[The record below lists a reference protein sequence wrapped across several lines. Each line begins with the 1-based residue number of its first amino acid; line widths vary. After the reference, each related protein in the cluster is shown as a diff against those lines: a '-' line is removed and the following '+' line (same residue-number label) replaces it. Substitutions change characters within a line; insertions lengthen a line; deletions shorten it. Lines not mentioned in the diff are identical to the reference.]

1 MNKALHVLVYLF
13 LILSA
18 AALWFEIELNKK
30 RTLLTDRNEMQEDY
44 IVKIASTVEKV
55 EPNKDATAEVK
66 KDISPIEAKIVDI
79 PETENVLED
88 YNAYLEQANLETFS
102 WDNQPTR
109 SQLRNV
115 YVLDHEGNV
124 VMDGVKPL
132 KKGPGTEQELLE
144 QLLDGASKMQSKLN
158 TTRAEREALRSER
171 EKTTV
176 VLPQRTEPEDPYYED
191 VPEDAYGEA
200 ERYED
205 DQVEELNKIKPLA
218 RQDKVT
224 IVEKNE
230 KIAKLEEI
238 KADLENQIVKIKAQ
252 IDELN
257 AEITSLKD
265 EVVTA
270 QDETAAAKEELDKSQ
285 KLVEQLKKLIQE
297 MIQERQRTNGDPN
310 NINSIPTG
318 DKGTIVEADNENMFV
333 IVEFDAKTMKELK
346 GDNLDHPIPNL
357 ELGVKRPGFHGE
369 AGEFIGRIRLRQEVR
384 EKNYVICDILGAWK
398 QGDIQPGDII
408 FAD

>member
-13 LILSA
+13 VILSA

-30 RTLLTDRNEMQEDY
+30 RSLLTDRNRLQEEY
-44 IVKIASTVEKV
+44 VIKIASTVEKV
-55 EPNKDATAEVK
+55 EPNKDATTETK
-66 KDISPIEAKIVDI
+66 KDVSPIEAKIVDI

-88 YNAYLEQANLETFS
+88 YNFYLEQSNLETYS
-102 WDNQPTR
+102 WDNPETKK
-109 SQLRNV
+109 QLRNV
-115 YVLDHEGNV
+115 YVLDFEGNI
-124 VMDGVKPL
+124 VMDGNVPET
-132 KKGPGTEQELLE
+132 KGPGTERELLE
-144 QLLDGASKMQSKLN
+144 QLLDGSSKMRAKLD
-158 TTRAEREALRSER
+158 TTRAELVKLHKILDE
-171 EKTTV
+171 
-176 VLPQRTEPEDPYYED
+176 
-191 VPEDAYGEA
+191 
-200 ERYED
+200 
-205 DQVEELNKIKPLA
+205 QVEELNKIKPMA

-230 KIAKLEEI
+230 KIAKLEET
-238 KADLENQIVKIKAQ
+238 KADLENQIVKIKTQ

-270 QDETAAAKEELDKSQ
+270 QDETAAAKEELQKSQ

-297 MIQERQRTNGDPN
+297 ILAKNTPGGGDR
-310 NINSIPTG
+310 NITSIPSG
-318 DKGTIVEADNENMFV
+318 DKGNVVEADNENMFA
-333 IVEFDAKTMKELK
+333 IVEFDPKTMKELK

>member
-13 LILSA
+13 VILSA

-30 RTLLTDRNEMQEDY
+30 RSLLTDRNRLQEEY
-44 IVKIASTVEKV
+44 VIKIASTVEKFLFN
-55 EPNKDATAEVK
+55 ETATTETK
-66 KDISPIEAKIVDI
+66 KDVSPIEAKIVDI

-88 YNAYLEQANLETFS
+88 YNFYLEQSNLETYS
-102 WDNQPTR
+102 WDNPETKK
-109 SQLRNV
+109 QLRNV
-115 YVLDHEGNV
+115 YVLDFEGNI
-124 VMDGVKPL
+124 VMDGNVPET
-132 KKGPGTEQELLE
+132 KGPGTERELLE
-144 QLLDGASKMQSKLN
+144 LLLDGASKMRTKLD
-158 TTRAEREALRSER
+158 TTRAELVKLHKILDE
-171 EKTTV
+171 
-176 VLPQRTEPEDPYYED
+176 
-191 VPEDAYGEA
+191 
-200 ERYED
+200 
-205 DQVEELNKIKPLA
+205 QVEELNKIKPMA

-270 QDETAAAKEELDKSQ
+270 QDETAAAKEELQKSQ

-297 MIQERQRTNGDPN
+297 ILARNTPSGGDR
-310 NINSIPTG
+310 NITSIPSG
-318 DKGTIVEADNENMFV
+318 DKGKIVEADNENMFA
-333 IVEFDAKTMKELK
+333 IVEFDPKTMKELK

-384 EKNYVICDILGAWK
+384 EKNYIICDILGAWK

>member
-44 IVKIASTVEKV
+44 VVRIASTIEKV
-55 EPNKDATAEVK
+55 EPNKDATTETK

-88 YNAYLEQANLETFS
+88 YNFYLEQSNLETYS
-102 WDNQPTR
+102 WDNPETKK
-109 SQLRNV
+109 QLRNV
-115 YVLDHEGNV
+115 YVLDFEGNI
-124 VMDGVKPL
+124 VMDGNVPET
-132 KKGPGTEQELLE
+132 KGPGTERELLE
-144 QLLDGASKMQSKLN
+144 LLLDGASKMQSKLN
-158 TTRAEREALRSER
+158 TTRAELVKLHKIIDE
-171 EKTTV
+171 
-176 VLPQRTEPEDPYYED
+176 
-191 VPEDAYGEA
+191 
-200 ERYED
+200 
-205 DQVEELNKIKPLA
+205 QVEELNKIKPLA
-218 RQDKVT
+218 RADKVT

-384 EKNYVICDILGAWK
+384 EKNYIICDILGAWK

>member
-13 LILSA
+13 VILSA

-30 RTLLTDRNEMQEDY
+30 RTLLTDRNRLQEEY
-44 IVKIASTVEKV
+44 VIKIASTVEKV
-55 EPNKDATAEVK
+55 EPNKDATTETK
-66 KDISPIEAKIVDI
+66 KDVSPIEAKIVDI

-88 YNAYLEQANLETFS
+88 YNFYLEQSNLETFS
-102 WDNQPTR
+102 WDNPETKK
-109 SQLRNV
+109 QLRNV
-115 YVLDHEGNV
+115 YVLDFEGNI
-124 VMDGVKPL
+124 VMDGNVPET
-132 KKGPGTEQELLE
+132 KGPGTERELLE
-144 QLLDGASKMQSKLN
+144 LLLDGASKMQSKLN
-158 TTRAEREALRSER
+158 TTRAELVKLHKIIDE
-171 EKTTV
+171 
-176 VLPQRTEPEDPYYED
+176 
-191 VPEDAYGEA
+191 
-200 ERYED
+200 
-205 DQVEELNKIKPLA
+205 QVEELNKIKPLA

-270 QDETAAAKEELDKSQ
+270 QDETAAAKEELQKSQ

-297 MIQERQRTNGDPN
+297 MINERNRNNGDPN
-310 NINSIPTG
+310 NITSLPAG
-318 DKGTIVEADNENMFV
+318 DKGKVIEADNENMFAV
-333 IVEFDAKTMKELK
+333 VEFDAKTMKELK
-346 GDNLDHPIPNL
+346 GDNLDHPIPNI

-369 AGEFIGRIRLRQEVR
+369 AGEFVGRLRLRQEVR
-384 EKNYVICDILGAWK
+384 EKNYIICDILGPWK
-398 QGDIQPGDII
+398 QDDIKPDDII

>member
-18 AALWFEIELNKK
+18 TSLWFEIELNKK
-30 RTLLTDRNEMQEDY
+30 RALLTDRNDLQEEY
-44 IVKIASTVEKV
+44 FIKIASTVEKV
-55 EPNKDATAEVK
+55 EPNKDATAEIK
-66 KDISPIEAKIVDI
+66 KDVSPVEAKLVDI
-79 PETENVLED
+79 PDTENILEE
-88 YNAYLEQANLETFS
+88 YNAYLEQDNLETFS
-102 WDNQPTR
+102 WDNMPTKE
-109 SQLRNV
+109 QLRNV
-115 YVLDHEGNV
+115 YVLDHEGKI
-124 VMDGVKPL
+124 VMDGIKPL
-132 KKGPGTEQELLE
+132 MKGPGTEDELLG
-144 QLLDGASKMQSKLN
+144 QLLEASKKMQSKLN
-158 TTRAEREALRSER
+158 TTRAELVKLHGILDE
-171 EKTTV
+171 
-176 VLPQRTEPEDPYYED
+176 
-191 VPEDAYGEA
+191 
-200 ERYED
+200 
-205 DQVEELNKIKPLA
+205 QVAELNKLKPEA

-224 IVEKNE
+224 IVEKTE
-230 KIAKLEEI
+230 KIAKLEEV

-318 DKGTIVEADNENMFV
+318 DKGTIIEADNANMFV

-384 EKNYVICDILGAWK
+384 EKNYIICDILGAWK

>member
-13 LILSA
+13 VILSA

-30 RTLLTDRNEMQEDY
+30 RTLLTDRNRLQEEY
-44 IVKIASTVEKV
+44 VIKIASTVEKV
-55 EPNKDATAEVK
+55 EPNKDATTETK
-66 KDISPIEAKIVDI
+66 KDVSPIEAKIVDI

-88 YNAYLEQANLETFS
+88 YNFYLEQGNLETFS
-102 WDNQPTR
+102 WDNQETKK
-109 SQLRNV
+109 QLRNV
-115 YVLDHEGNV
+115 YVLDFEGNI
-124 VMDGVKPL
+124 VMDGNVPET
-132 KKGPGTEQELLE
+132 KGPGTERELLE
-144 QLLDGASKMQSKLN
+144 LLLDGASKMQSKLN
-158 TTRAEREALRSER
+158 TTRAELVKLHKIIDE
-171 EKTTV
+171 
-176 VLPQRTEPEDPYYED
+176 
-191 VPEDAYGEA
+191 
-200 ERYED
+200 
-205 DQVEELNKIKPLA
+205 QVEELNKIKPLA

-270 QDETAAAKEELDKSQ
+270 QDETAAAKEELQKSQ

-297 MIQERQRTNGDPN
+297 MINERNRTNGDPN
-310 NINSIPTG
+310 NITSLPAG
-318 DKGTIVEADNENMFV
+318 DKGKVIEADNENMFAV
-333 IVEFDAKTMKELK
+333 VEFDAKTMKELK
-346 GDNLDHPIPNL
+346 GDNLDHPIPNI

-369 AGEFIGRIRLRQEVR
+369 AGEFVGRLRLRQEVR
-384 EKNYVICDILGAWK
+384 EKNYIICDILGPWK
-398 QGDIQPGDII
+398 QDDIKPDDII

>member
-13 LILSA
+13 VILSA

-30 RTLLTDRNEMQEDY
+30 RSLLTDRNRLQEEY
-44 IVKIASTVEKV
+44 VIKIASTVEKV
-55 EPNKDATAEVK
+55 EPNKDATTETK
-66 KDISPIEAKIVDI
+66 KDVSPIEAKIVDI

-88 YNAYLEQANLETFS
+88 YNFYLEQSNLETYS
-102 WDNQPTR
+102 WDNPETKK
-109 SQLRNV
+109 QLRNV
-115 YVLDHEGNV
+115 YVLDFEGNI
-124 VMDGVKPL
+124 VMDGNVPET
-132 KKGPGTEQELLE
+132 KGPGTERELLE
-144 QLLDGASKMQSKLN
+144 QLLDGSSKMRAKLD
-158 TTRAEREALRSER
+158 TTRAELVKLHKILDE
-171 EKTTV
+171 
-176 VLPQRTEPEDPYYED
+176 
-191 VPEDAYGEA
+191 
-200 ERYED
+200 
-205 DQVEELNKIKPLA
+205 QVEELNKIKPMA

-224 IVEKNE
+224 IVEKSE
-230 KIAKLEEI
+230 KIAKLEET
-238 KADLENQIVKIKAQ
+238 KADLENQIVKIKTQ

-270 QDETAAAKEELDKSQ
+270 QDETAAAKEELQKSQ

-297 MIQERQRTNGDPN
+297 ILAKNTPGGGDR
-310 NINSIPTG
+310 NITSIPSG
-318 DKGTIVEADNENMFV
+318 DKGNVVEADNENMFA
-333 IVEFDAKTMKELK
+333 IVEFDPKTMKELK

-384 EKNYVICDILGAWK
+384 EKNYIICDILGAWK

>member
-30 RTLLTDRNEMQEDY
+30 RTLLTDRNRLQEEY
-44 IVKIASTVEKV
+44 VIKIASTVEKV
-55 EPNKDATAEVK
+55 EPNKDATAETK
-66 KDISPIEAKIVDI
+66 KDVSPIEAKIVDI

-88 YNAYLEQANLETFS
+88 YNFYLEQSNLETFS
-102 WDNQPTR
+102 WDNPETKK
-109 SQLRNV
+109 QLRNV
-115 YVLDHEGNV
+115 YVLDFEGNI
-124 VMDGVKPL
+124 VMDGNVPET
-132 KKGPGTEQELLE
+132 KGPGTERELLE
-144 QLLDGASKMQSKLN
+144 LLLDGASKMQSKLN
-158 TTRAEREALRSER
+158 TTRAELVKLHKIIDE
-171 EKTTV
+171 
-176 VLPQRTEPEDPYYED
+176 
-191 VPEDAYGEA
+191 
-200 ERYED
+200 
-205 DQVEELNKIKPLA
+205 QVEELNKIKPLA
-218 RQDKVT
+218 RADKVT

-270 QDETAAAKEELDKSQ
+270 QDETAAAKEELQKSQ

>member
-1 MNKALHVLVYLF
+1 MNKALHVFVYLF
-13 LILSA
+13 LILA
-18 AALWFEIELNKK
+18 GAGLYFESQLNAQ
-30 RTLLTDRNEMQEDY
+30 RETLTRRSRLQEDY
-44 IVKIASTVEKV
+44 FVKLAATIEREDADKTVVAEIS
-55 EPNKDATAEVK
+55 KDV
-66 KDISPIEAKIVDI
+66 SPVEAKIVDT

-88 YNAYLEQANLETFS
+88 YKAYLETDGFKTYE
-102 WDNQPTR
+102 WENQPTR
-109 SQLRNV
+109 TQLRAI
-115 YVLDHEGNV
+115 YKLDADGRPE
-124 VMDGVKPL
+124 MDGEQPL
-132 KKGPGTEQELLE
+132 MRGPGTEDELLAK
-144 QLLDGASKMQSKLN
+144 LLASCQAQQAKLN
-158 TTRAEREALRSER
+158 TTRAELA
-171 EKTTV
+171 
-176 VLPQRTEPEDPYYED
+176 VLHKKL
-191 VPEDAYGEA
+191 A
-200 ERYED
+200 EI
-205 DQVEELNKIKPLA
+205 VEELNKLKPEA

-270 QDETAAAKEELDKSQ
+270 QDETAAAKEELQKSQ

-297 MIQERQRTNGDPN
+297 MIAERNRQTGGGD
-310 NINSIPTG
+310 NITSIPSG
-318 DKGTIVEADNENMFV
+318 EKGKVVEADNENMFA

-384 EKNYVICDILGAWK
+384 EKNYIICDILGQWK
-398 QGDIQPGDII
+398 QDEIKPDDVI

>member
-30 RTLLTDRNEMQEDY
+30 RTLLTDRNRLQEEY
-44 IVKIASTVEKV
+44 VIKIASTVEKV
-55 EPNKDATAEVK
+55 EPNKDVTAETK

-102 WDNQPTR
+102 WDNQETKK
-109 SQLRNV
+109 QLRNV
-115 YVLDHEGNV
+115 YVLDFEGNI
-124 VMDGVKPL
+124 VMDGNVPET
-132 KKGPGTEQELLE
+132 KGPGTERELLE
-144 QLLDGASKMQSKLN
+144 QLLDGASKMRTKLD
-158 TTRAEREALRSER
+158 TTRAELVKLHKIVDE
-171 EKTTV
+171 
-176 VLPQRTEPEDPYYED
+176 
-191 VPEDAYGEA
+191 
-200 ERYED
+200 
-205 DQVEELNKIKPLA
+205 QVEELNKLKPVA
-218 RQDKVT
+218 RQDKLT

-230 KIAKLEEI
+230 KITKLEEV

-270 QDETAAAKEELDKSQ
+270 QDETAAAKDELEKSQ
-285 KLVEQLKKLIQE
+285 KLVDQLKKLIQQ
-297 MIQERQRTNGDPN
+297 MIADRQRNNGDPN
-310 NINSIPTG
+310 NITSIPAG
-318 DKGTIVEADNENMFV
+318 DKGKVVEADNENMFA

-346 GDNLDHPIPNL
+346 GDNLDHPIPNI

-384 EKNYVICDILGAWK
+384 EKNYMS
-398 QGDIQPGDII
+398 QMM
-408 FAD
+408 

>member
-13 LILSA
+13 VILSA

-30 RTLLTDRNEMQEDY
+30 RSLLTDRNRLQEEY
-44 IVKIASTVEKV
+44 VIKIASTVEKV
-55 EPNKDATAEVK
+55 EPNKDATTETK
-66 KDISPIEAKIVDI
+66 KDVSPIEAKIVDI

-88 YNAYLEQANLETFS
+88 YNFYLEQSNLETYS
-102 WDNQPTR
+102 WDNPETKK
-109 SQLRNV
+109 QLRNV
-115 YVLDHEGNV
+115 YVLDFEGNI
-124 VMDGVKPL
+124 VMDGNVPET
-132 KKGPGTEQELLE
+132 KGPGTERELLE
-144 QLLDGASKMQSKLN
+144 QLLDGSSKMRAKLD
-158 TTRAEREALRSER
+158 TTRAELVKLHKILDE
-171 EKTTV
+171 
-176 VLPQRTEPEDPYYED
+176 
-191 VPEDAYGEA
+191 
-200 ERYED
+200 
-205 DQVEELNKIKPLA
+205 QVEELNKIKPMA

-224 IVEKNE
+224 IVEKTE
-230 KIAKLEEI
+230 KIAKLEET
-238 KADLENQIVKIKAQ
+238 KADLENQIVKIKTQ

-270 QDETAAAKEELDKSQ
+270 QDETAAAKEELQKSQ

-297 MIQERQRTNGDPN
+297 ILAKNTPGGGDR
-310 NINSIPTG
+310 NITSIPSG
-318 DKGTIVEADNENMFV
+318 DKGNVVEADNENMFA
-333 IVEFDAKTMKELK
+333 IVEFDPKTMKELK

-384 EKNYVICDILGAWK
+384 EKNYIICDILGAWK
-398 QGDIQPGDII
+398 QDDIKPSDVI

>member
-30 RTLLTDRNEMQEDY
+30 RTLLTDRNRLQEEY
-44 IVKIASTVEKV
+44 VIKIASTVEKV
-55 EPNKDATAEVK
+55 EPNKDVTAETK

-102 WDNQPTR
+102 WDNQETKK
-109 SQLRNV
+109 QLRNV
-115 YVLDHEGNV
+115 YVLDFEGNI
-124 VMDGVKPL
+124 VMDGNVPET
-132 KKGPGTEQELLE
+132 KGPGTERELLE
-144 QLLDGASKMQSKLN
+144 MLLDGASKMQSKLN
-158 TTRAEREALRSER
+158 TTRAELVKLHKIVDE
-171 EKTTV
+171 
-176 VLPQRTEPEDPYYED
+176 
-191 VPEDAYGEA
+191 
-200 ERYED
+200 
-205 DQVEELNKIKPLA
+205 QVEELNKLKPVA
-218 RQDKVT
+218 RQDKLT

-230 KIAKLEEI
+230 KITKLEEV

-270 QDETAAAKEELDKSQ
+270 QDETAAAKDELEKSQ
-285 KLVEQLKKLIQE
+285 KLVEQLKKLIQQ
-297 MIQERQRTNGDPN
+297 MINERLRNTGDPN
-310 NINSIPTG
+310 SITSLPAG
-318 DKGTIVEADNENMFV
+318 DKGKVVEADNENMFA

-346 GDNLDHPIPNL
+346 GDNLDHPIPNI

-384 EKNYVICDILGAWK
+384 EKNYIICDILGQWK
-398 QGDIQPGDII
+398 QDEIKPDDVI

>member
-30 RTLLTDRNEMQEDY
+30 RTLLTDRNRLQEEY
-44 IVKIASTVEKV
+44 VIKIASTVEKV
-55 EPNKDATAEVK
+55 EPNKDATTETK
-66 KDISPIEAKIVDI
+66 KDVSPIEAKIVDI

-102 WDNQPTR
+102 WDNQETKK
-109 SQLRNV
+109 QLRNV
-115 YVLDHEGNV
+115 YVLDFEGNI
-124 VMDGVKPL
+124 VMDGNVPET
-132 KKGPGTEQELLE
+132 KGPGTERELLE
-144 QLLDGASKMQSKLN
+144 QLLDGASKMRSKLD
-158 TTRAEREALRSER
+158 TTRAELVKLHKIVDE
-171 EKTTV
+171 
-176 VLPQRTEPEDPYYED
+176 
-191 VPEDAYGEA
+191 
-200 ERYED
+200 
-205 DQVEELNKIKPLA
+205 QVEELNKLKPVA
-218 RQDKVT
+218 RQDKLT

-230 KIAKLEEI
+230 KITKLEEV

-270 QDETAAAKEELDKSQ
+270 QDETAAAKDELEKSQ
-285 KLVEQLKKLIQE
+285 KLVEQLKKLIQQ
-297 MIQERQRTNGDPN
+297 MINERQRNTGDPN
-310 NINSIPTG
+310 SITSLPAG
-318 DKGTIVEADNENMFV
+318 DKGKVVEADNENMFA

-346 GDNLDHPIPNL
+346 GDNLDHPIPNI

-384 EKNYVICDILGAWK
+384 EKNYIICDILGQWK
-398 QGDIQPGDII
+398 QDEIKPDDVI

>member
-30 RTLLTDRNEMQEDY
+30 RTLLTDRNRLQEEY
-44 IVKIASTVEKV
+44 VIKIASTVEKV
-55 EPNKDATAEVK
+55 EPNKDVTAETK

-102 WDNQPTR
+102 WDNQETKK
-109 SQLRNV
+109 QLRNV
-115 YVLDHEGNV
+115 YVLDFEGNI
-124 VMDGVKPL
+124 VMDGNVPET
-132 KKGPGTEQELLE
+132 KGPGTERELLE
-144 QLLDGASKMQSKLN
+144 QLLDGASKMRTKLD
-158 TTRAEREALRSER
+158 TTRAELVKLHKIVDE
-171 EKTTV
+171 
-176 VLPQRTEPEDPYYED
+176 
-191 VPEDAYGEA
+191 
-200 ERYED
+200 
-205 DQVEELNKIKPLA
+205 QVEELNKLKPVA
-218 RQDKVT
+218 RQDKLT

-230 KIAKLEEI
+230 KITKLEEV

-270 QDETAAAKEELDKSQ
+270 QDETAAAKDELEKSQ
-285 KLVEQLKKLIQE
+285 KLVEQLKKLIQQ
-297 MIQERQRTNGDPN
+297 MINERQRNTGDPN
-310 NINSIPTG
+310 SITSLPAG
-318 DKGTIVEADNENMFV
+318 DKGKVVEADNENMFA

-346 GDNLDHPIPNL
+346 GDNLDHPIPNI

-384 EKNYVICDILGAWK
+384 EKNYIICDILGQWK
-398 QGDIQPGDII
+398 QDEIKPDDVI

>member
-30 RTLLTDRNEMQEDY
+30 RTLLTDRNRLQEEY
-44 IVKIASTVEKV
+44 VIKIASTVEKV
-55 EPNKDATAEVK
+55 EPNKDATTETK

-88 YNAYLEQANLETFS
+88 YNFYLEQSNLETFS
-102 WDNQPTR
+102 WDNQETKK
-109 SQLRNV
+109 QLRNV
-115 YVLDHEGNV
+115 YVLDFEGNI
-124 VMDGVKPL
+124 VMDGNVPET
-132 KKGPGTEQELLE
+132 KGPGTERELLE
-144 QLLDGASKMQSKLN
+144 LLLDGASKMQSKLN
-158 TTRAEREALRSER
+158 TTRAELVKLHKIIDE
-171 EKTTV
+171 
-176 VLPQRTEPEDPYYED
+176 
-191 VPEDAYGEA
+191 
-200 ERYED
+200 
-205 DQVEELNKIKPLA
+205 QVEELNKIKPLA

-297 MIQERQRTNGDPN
+297 MINERKRNNGDPN
-310 NINSIPTG
+310 NITSLPAG
-318 DKGTIVEADNENMFV
+318 DKGKVIEADNENMFAV
-333 IVEFDAKTMKELK
+333 VEFDAKTMKELK
-346 GDNLDHPIPNL
+346 GDNLDHPIPNI

-369 AGEFIGRIRLRQEVR
+369 AGEFVGRLRLRQEVR
-384 EKNYVICDILGAWK
+384 EKNYIICDILGPWK
-398 QGDIQPGDII
+398 QDEIKPDDVI

>member
-30 RTLLTDRNEMQEDY
+30 RTLLTDRNRLQEEY
-44 IVKIASTVEKV
+44 VIKIASTVEKV
-55 EPNKDATAEVK
+55 EPNKDATTETK
-66 KDISPIEAKIVDI
+66 KDVSPIEAKIVDI

-88 YNAYLEQANLETFS
+88 YNFYLEQSNLETFS
-102 WDNQPTR
+102 WDNQETKK
-109 SQLRNV
+109 QLRNV
-115 YVLDHEGNV
+115 YVLDFEGNI
-124 VMDGVKPL
+124 VMDGNVPET
-132 KKGPGTEQELLE
+132 KGPGTERELLE
-144 QLLDGASKMQSKLN
+144 LLLDGASKMQSKLN
-158 TTRAEREALRSER
+158 TTRAELVKLHKIIDE
-171 EKTTV
+171 
-176 VLPQRTEPEDPYYED
+176 
-191 VPEDAYGEA
+191 
-200 ERYED
+200 
-205 DQVEELNKIKPLA
+205 QVEELNKIKPLA

-270 QDETAAAKEELDKSQ
+270 QDETAAAKEELQKSQ

-297 MIQERQRTNGDPN
+297 MIAERNRNTGGADKL
-310 NINSIPTG
+310 NSIPTG

-333 IVEFDAKTMKELK
+333 IVEFDAKAMKELK

>member
-13 LILSA
+13 VILSA

-30 RTLLTDRNEMQEDY
+30 RSLLTDRNRLQEEY
-44 IVKIASTVEKV
+44 VIKIASTVEKV
-55 EPNKDATAEVK
+55 EPNKDATTETK
-66 KDISPIEAKIVDI
+66 KDVSPIEAKIVDI

-88 YNAYLEQANLETFS
+88 YNFYLEQSNLETYS
-102 WDNQPTR
+102 WDNPETKK
-109 SQLRNV
+109 QLRNV
-115 YVLDHEGNV
+115 YVLDFEGNI
-124 VMDGVKPL
+124 VMDGNVPET
-132 KKGPGTEQELLE
+132 KGPGTERELLE
-144 QLLDGASKMQSKLN
+144 LLLDGASKMQSKLN
-158 TTRAEREALRSER
+158 TTRAELVKLHKIIDE
-171 EKTTV
+171 
-176 VLPQRTEPEDPYYED
+176 
-191 VPEDAYGEA
+191 
-200 ERYED
+200 
-205 DQVEELNKIKPLA
+205 QVEELNKIKPLA
-218 RQDKVT
+218 RADKVT

>member
-13 LILSA
+13 LVLSA
-18 AALWFEIELNKK
+18 ASLWFEIELNKK
-30 RTLLTDRNEMQEDY
+30 RTLLTDRNNLQEDY
-44 IVKIASTVEKV
+44 IIKIASTVEKV
-55 EPNKDATAEVK
+55 EPNKDATAETK

-88 YNAYLEQANLETFS
+88 YNAYLEQANLETYS
-102 WDNQPTR
+102 WNNPETKK
-109 SQLRNV
+109 QLRNV
-115 YVLDHEGNV
+115 YVLDFEGNI
-124 VMDGVKPL
+124 VMDGNRPETQ
-132 KKGPGTEQELLE
+132 GPGTERELLE
-144 QLLDGASKMQSKLN
+144 LLLDGASKMRTKLD
-158 TTRAEREALRSER
+158 TTRAELVKLHKILDE
-171 EKTTV
+171 
-176 VLPQRTEPEDPYYED
+176 
-191 VPEDAYGEA
+191 
-200 ERYED
+200 
-205 DQVEELNKIKPLA
+205 QVTELNKLKPLA

-270 QDETAAAKEELDKSQ
+270 QDETAAAKEELEKSQ

-297 MIQERQRTNGDPN
+297 MIAERNRNTGDGS
-310 NINSIPTG
+310 NINSIPAG
-318 DKGTIVEADNENMFV
+318 DKGKIIEADNQNMFAL
-333 IVEFDAKTMKELK
+333 VEFDAKTMKELK

-384 EKNYVICDILGAWK
+384 EKNYIICDILGPWK
-398 QGDIQPGDII
+398 QGDIQAGDIV

>member
-30 RTLLTDRNEMQEDY
+30 RTLLTDRNRLQEEY
-44 IVKIASTVEKV
+44 VIKIASTVEKV
-55 EPNKDATAEVK
+55 EPNKDATTETK
-66 KDISPIEAKIVDI
+66 KDVSPIEAKIVDI

-88 YNAYLEQANLETFS
+88 YNFYLEQSNLETFS
-102 WDNQPTR
+102 WDNPETKK
-109 SQLRNV
+109 QLRNV
-115 YVLDHEGNV
+115 YVLDFEGNI
-124 VMDGVKPL
+124 VMDGNVPET
-132 KKGPGTEQELLE
+132 KGPGTERELLE
-144 QLLDGASKMQSKLN
+144 LLLDGASKMQSKLN
-158 TTRAEREALRSER
+158 TTRAELVKLHKIIDE
-171 EKTTV
+171 
-176 VLPQRTEPEDPYYED
+176 
-191 VPEDAYGEA
+191 
-200 ERYED
+200 
-205 DQVEELNKIKPLA
+205 QVEELNKIKPLA
-218 RQDKVT
+218 RADKVT

-384 EKNYVICDILGAWK
+384 EKNYIICDILGAWK

>member
-30 RTLLTDRNEMQEDY
+30 RTLLTDRNRLQEEY
-44 IVKIASTVEKV
+44 VIKIASTVEKV
-55 EPNKDATAEVK
+55 EPNKDATAETK
-66 KDISPIEAKIVDI
+66 KDVSPIEAKIVDI

-88 YNAYLEQANLETFS
+88 YNFYLEQSNLETFS
-102 WDNQPTR
+102 WDNPETKK
-109 SQLRNV
+109 QLRNV
-115 YVLDHEGNV
+115 YVLDFEGNI
-124 VMDGVKPL
+124 VMDGNVPET
-132 KKGPGTEQELLE
+132 KGPGTERELLE
-144 QLLDGASKMQSKLN
+144 MLLDGASKMQSKLN
-158 TTRAEREALRSER
+158 TTRAELVKLHKIIDE
-171 EKTTV
+171 
-176 VLPQRTEPEDPYYED
+176 
-191 VPEDAYGEA
+191 
-200 ERYED
+200 
-205 DQVEELNKIKPLA
+205 QVEELNKIKPLA
-218 RQDKVT
+218 RADKVT

-297 MIQERQRTNGDPN
+297 LIAKTTPGGGDR

>member
-30 RTLLTDRNEMQEDY
+30 RTLLTDRNRLQEEY
-44 IVKIASTVEKV
+44 VIKIASTVEKV
-55 EPNKDATAEVK
+55 EPNKDATAETK
-66 KDISPIEAKIVDI
+66 KDVSPIEAKIVDI

-88 YNAYLEQANLETFS
+88 YNFYLEQSNLETFS
-102 WDNQPTR
+102 WDNPETKK
-109 SQLRNV
+109 QLRNV
-115 YVLDHEGNV
+115 YVLDYEGNI
-124 VMDGVKPL
+124 VMDGNVPET
-132 KKGPGTEQELLE
+132 KGPGTERELLE
-144 QLLDGASKMQSKLN
+144 MLLDGASKMQSKLN
-158 TTRAEREALRSER
+158 TTRAELVKLHKIIDE
-171 EKTTV
+171 
-176 VLPQRTEPEDPYYED
+176 
-191 VPEDAYGEA
+191 
-200 ERYED
+200 
-205 DQVEELNKIKPLA
+205 QVEELNKIKPLA
-218 RQDKVT
+218 RADKVT

-297 MIQERQRTNGDPN
+297 MIAERNRNTGGADKL
-310 NINSIPTG
+310 NSIPTG

>member
-30 RTLLTDRNEMQEDY
+30 RTLLTDRNRLQEEY
-44 IVKIASTVEKV
+44 VIKIASTVENV
-55 EPNKDATAEVK
+55 FSNDTATTETK
-66 KDISPIEAKIVDI
+66 KDVSPIEAKIVDI

-88 YNAYLEQANLETFS
+88 YNVYLEQSNLETFS
-102 WDNQPTR
+102 WDNPETKK
-109 SQLRNV
+109 QLRNV
-115 YVLDHEGNV
+115 YVLDFEGNI
-124 VMDGVKPL
+124 VMDGNVPET
-132 KKGPGTEQELLE
+132 KGPGTERELLE
-144 QLLDGASKMQSKLN
+144 LLLDGASKMQSKLN
-158 TTRAEREALRSER
+158 TTRAELVKLHKIIDE
-171 EKTTV
+171 
-176 VLPQRTEPEDPYYED
+176 
-191 VPEDAYGEA
+191 
-200 ERYED
+200 
-205 DQVEELNKIKPLA
+205 QVEELNKIKPLA
-218 RQDKVT
+218 RADKVT

-270 QDETAAAKEELDKSQ
+270 QDETAAAKEELQKSQ

-297 MIQERQRTNGDPN
+297 MINERNRTNGDPN
-310 NINSIPTG
+310 NITSLPAG
-318 DKGTIVEADNENMFV
+318 DKGKVIEADNENMFAV
-333 IVEFDAKTMKELK
+333 VEFDAKTMKELK
-346 GDNLDHPIPNL
+346 GDNLDHPIPNI

-369 AGEFIGRIRLRQEVR
+369 AGEFVGRLRLRQEVR
-384 EKNYVICDILGAWK
+384 EKNYIICDILGPWK
-398 QGDIQPGDII
+398 QDDIKPDDII

>member
-13 LILSA
+13 VILSA

-30 RTLLTDRNEMQEDY
+30 RSLLTDRNRLQEEY
-44 IVKIASTVEKV
+44 VIKIASTVEKA
-55 EPNKDATAEVK
+55 EPNKDATTETK
-66 KDISPIEAKIVDI
+66 KDVSPIEAKIVDI

-88 YNAYLEQANLETFS
+88 YNFYLEQSNLETYS
-102 WDNQPTR
+102 WDNPETKK
-109 SQLRNV
+109 QLRNV
-115 YVLDHEGNV
+115 YVLDFEGNI
-124 VMDGVKPL
+124 VMDGNVPET
-132 KKGPGTEQELLE
+132 KGPGTERELLE
-144 QLLDGASKMQSKLN
+144 QLLDGSSKMRAKLD
-158 TTRAEREALRSER
+158 TTRAELVKLHKILDE
-171 EKTTV
+171 
-176 VLPQRTEPEDPYYED
+176 
-191 VPEDAYGEA
+191 
-200 ERYED
+200 
-205 DQVEELNKIKPLA
+205 QVEELNKIKPMA

-230 KIAKLEEI
+230 KIAKLEET
-238 KADLENQIVKIKAQ
+238 KADLENQIVKIKTQ

-270 QDETAAAKEELDKSQ
+270 QDETAAAKEELQKSQ

-297 MIQERQRTNGDPN
+297 ILAKNTPGGGDR
-310 NINSIPTG
+310 NITSIPSG
-318 DKGTIVEADNENMFV
+318 DKGNVVEADNENMFA
-333 IVEFDAKTMKELK
+333 IVEFDPKTMKELK

-384 EKNYVICDILGAWK
+384 EKNYIICDILGAWK

>member
-55 EPNKDATAEVK
+55 EPNKDMTAETK

-115 YVLDHEGNV
+115 YVLDHEGKI

-132 KKGPGTEQELLE
+132 MKGAGTEYELLE
-144 QLLDGASKMQSKLN
+144 QLLDGASKMRTKLD
-158 TTRAEREALRSER
+158 TTRAELVKLHKIIDE
-171 EKTTV
+171 
-176 VLPQRTEPEDPYYED
+176 
-191 VPEDAYGEA
+191 
-200 ERYED
+200 
-205 DQVEELNKIKPLA
+205 QVEELNKLKPVA

-230 KIAKLEEI
+230 KISKR
-238 KADLENQIVKIKAQ
+238 KK
-252 IDELN
+252 
-257 AEITSLKD
+257 SL
-265 EVVTA
+265 
-270 QDETAAAKEELDKSQ
+270 
-285 KLVEQLKKLIQE
+285 
-297 MIQERQRTNGDPN
+297 
-310 NINSIPTG
+310 
-318 DKGTIVEADNENMFV
+318 
-333 IVEFDAKTMKELK
+333 
-346 GDNLDHPIPNL
+346 
-357 ELGVKRPGFHGE
+357 
-369 AGEFIGRIRLRQEVR
+369 IRARSSSSS
-384 EKNYVICDILGAWK
+384 
-398 QGDIQPGDII
+398 
-408 FAD
+408 

>member
-18 AALWFEIELNKK
+18 TSLWFEIELNKK
-30 RTLLTDRNEMQEDY
+30 RALLTDRNSLQEEY
-44 IVKIASTVEKV
+44 LIKIAATVEKA
-55 EPNKDATAEVK
+55 EPNKDATAEIK
-66 KDISPIEAKIVDI
+66 KDVSPVEAKLVDI
-79 PETENVLED
+79 PDTENILEE
-88 YNAYLEQANLETFS
+88 YNAYLEQDNLETFS
-102 WDNQPTR
+102 WDNMPTKE
-109 SQLRNV
+109 QLRNV
-115 YVLDHEGNV
+115 YVLDHEGKI
-124 VMDGVKPL
+124 VMDGIKPL
-132 KKGPGTEQELLE
+132 MKGPGTEDELLG
-144 QLLDGASKMQSKLN
+144 QLLEASKKMQSKLN
-158 TTRAEREALRSER
+158 TTRAELVKLHGILDE
-171 EKTTV
+171 
-176 VLPQRTEPEDPYYED
+176 
-191 VPEDAYGEA
+191 
-200 ERYED
+200 
-205 DQVEELNKIKPLA
+205 QVAELNKLKPEA

-224 IVEKNE
+224 IVEKTE
-230 KIAKLEEI
+230 KIAKLEEV

-270 QDETAAAKEELDKSQ
+270 QDETEAAKEELQKSQ

-297 MIQERQRTNGDPN
+297 ILAKNTPGGGDR
-310 NINSIPTG
+310 NITSIPSG
-318 DKGTIVEADNENMFV
+318 DKGNVVEADNENMFA
-333 IVEFDAKTMKELK
+333 IVEFDPKTMKELK

-384 EKNYVICDILGAWK
+384 EKNYIICDILGAWK
-398 QGDIQPGDII
+398 QDDIKPSDII

>member
-30 RTLLTDRNEMQEDY
+30 RTLLTDRNRLQEEY
-44 IVKIASTVEKV
+44 VIKIASTVEKV
-55 EPNKDATAEVK
+55 EPNKDATTETK
-66 KDISPIEAKIVDI
+66 KDVSPIEAKIVDI

-88 YNAYLEQANLETFS
+88 YNFYLEQSNLETFS
-102 WDNQPTR
+102 WDNQETKK
-109 SQLRNV
+109 QLRNV
-115 YVLDHEGNV
+115 YVLDFEGNI
-124 VMDGVKPL
+124 VMDGNVPET
-132 KKGPGTEQELLE
+132 KGPGTERELLE
-144 QLLDGASKMQSKLN
+144 LLLDGASKMQSKLN
-158 TTRAEREALRSER
+158 TTRAELVKLHKIIDE
-171 EKTTV
+171 
-176 VLPQRTEPEDPYYED
+176 
-191 VPEDAYGEA
+191 
-200 ERYED
+200 
-205 DQVEELNKIKPLA
+205 QVEELNKIKPLA
-218 RQDKVT
+218 RADKVT

-270 QDETAAAKEELDKSQ
+270 QDETAAAKEELQKSQ

-297 MIQERQRTNGDPN
+297 MIAERNRNTGGADKL
-310 NINSIPTG
+310 NSIPTG
-318 DKGTIVEADNENMFV
+318 DKGTIIEADNANMFV

>member
-13 LILSA
+13 VILSA

-30 RTLLTDRNEMQEDY
+30 RSLLTDRNRLQEEY
-44 IVKIASTVEKV
+44 VIKIASTVEKV
-55 EPNKDATAEVK
+55 EPNKDATTETK
-66 KDISPIEAKIVDI
+66 KDVSPIEAKIVDI

-88 YNAYLEQANLETFS
+88 YNFYLEQSNLETYS
-102 WDNQPTR
+102 WDNPETKK
-109 SQLRNV
+109 QLRNV
-115 YVLDHEGNV
+115 YVLDFEGNI
-124 VMDGVKPL
+124 VMDGNVPET
-132 KKGPGTEQELLE
+132 KGPGTERELLE
-144 QLLDGASKMQSKLN
+144 QLLDGSSKMRAKLD
-158 TTRAEREALRSER
+158 TTRAELVKLHKILDE
-171 EKTTV
+171 
-176 VLPQRTEPEDPYYED
+176 
-191 VPEDAYGEA
+191 
-200 ERYED
+200 
-205 DQVEELNKIKPLA
+205 QVEELNKIKPMA

-224 IVEKNE
+224 IVEKTE
-230 KIAKLEEI
+230 KIAKLEET
-238 KADLENQIVKIKAQ
+238 KADLENQIVKIKTQ

-270 QDETAAAKEELDKSQ
+270 QDETAAAKEELQKSQ

-297 MIQERQRTNGDPN
+297 ILAKNTPGGGDR
-310 NINSIPTG
+310 NITSIPSG
-318 DKGTIVEADNENMFV
+318 DKGNVVEADNENMFA
-333 IVEFDAKTMKELK
+333 IVEFDPKTMKELK

-384 EKNYVICDILGAWK
+384 EKNYIICDILGAWK

>member
-30 RTLLTDRNEMQEDY
+30 RTLLTDRNRLQEDY
-44 IVKIASTVEKV
+44 VIKIASTVEKV
-55 EPNKDATAEVK
+55 EPNKDATTETK
-66 KDISPIEAKIVDI
+66 KDVSPIEAKIVDI

-88 YNAYLEQANLETFS
+88 YNFYLEQSNLETFS
-102 WDNQPTR
+102 WDNPETKK
-109 SQLRNV
+109 QLRNV
-115 YVLDHEGNV
+115 YVLDFEGNI
-124 VMDGVKPL
+124 VMDGNVPET
-132 KKGPGTEQELLE
+132 KGPGTERELLE
-144 QLLDGASKMQSKLN
+144 LLLDGASKMQSKLN
-158 TTRAEREALRSER
+158 TTRAELVKLHKIIDE
-171 EKTTV
+171 
-176 VLPQRTEPEDPYYED
+176 
-191 VPEDAYGEA
+191 
-200 ERYED
+200 
-205 DQVEELNKIKPLA
+205 QVEELNKIKPLA

-270 QDETAAAKEELDKSQ
+270 QDETAAAKEELQKSQ

-310 NINSIPTG
+310 NITSIPAG
-318 DKGTIVEADNENMFV
+318 DKGTIVEADNANMFV

-398 QGDIQPGDII
+398 QGDIQAGDII